1 MRVQLKQP
9 EIIEALKQY
18 VANQGINMSGKE
30 MKVKFTAGRKDAGL
44 SADLSIEDVP
54 GTGVAGSIKQA
65 EVGPQAA
72 APAATGYAAPAAVIV
87 GESSI
92 VQDDKPAAANEEAS
106 GKPVSLFA

>member
-44 SADLSIEDVP
+44 SADLSIEDAPV
-54 GTGVAGSIKQA
+54 TGVAGAVKQA
-65 EVGPQAA
+65 EV
-72 APAATGYAAPAAVIV
+72 ATVAIADVAPAAVIV

-92 VQDDKPAAANEEAS
+92 VEENKPAAANEEAS
-106 GKPVSLFA
+106 SKPVSLFA

>member
-44 SADLSIEDVP
+44 SADLSIEDAP

-65 EVGPQAA
+65 EVAQQV
-72 APAATGYAAPAAVIV
+72 AATPAAVV
-87 GESSI
+87 VSEAAI
-92 VQDDKPAAANEEAS
+92 VQDDTPAAANEEAS